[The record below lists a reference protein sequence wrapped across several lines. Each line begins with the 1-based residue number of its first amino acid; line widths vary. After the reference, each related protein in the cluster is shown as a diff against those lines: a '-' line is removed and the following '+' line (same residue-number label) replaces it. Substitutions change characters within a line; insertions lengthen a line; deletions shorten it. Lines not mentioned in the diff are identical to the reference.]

1 VAVLALALGCAHATG
16 QSAAAPSVTLALR
29 SGPGLPVEG
38 TIGGA
43 SADVRIAIEEPRSLL
58 SKACPG
64 ASVES
69 GVQVRLP
76 LLQGGWATLP
86 EVPVSGVVLGS
97 HPLPQ
102 FRAAVVPGSSCV
114 LWLGLDV
121 LGQSVLDVDLEHGK
135 VTLSR
140 KAPGLGASLEQS
152 QVDVTRAPDTDR
164 LLAAVQLTGSA
175 ATVLQTLV
183 LATGETTELAQFQAR
198 LLGAESVLRVVQ
210 LVPGWEACDV
220 AVRTRSD
227 WTRSPAIGALGLE
240 GWGAARVIV
249 DLVNARMTLARPK
262 GAPPTPC
269 RQVEDVPPAPP
280 PSKEREPR

>member
-1 VAVLALALGCAHATG
+1 VLGCAHAG
-16 QSAAAPSVTLALR
+16 KPDVGAATVTLALR

-58 SKACPG
+58 SRACPG
-64 ASVES
+64 ASVTS

-76 LLQGGWATLP
+76 LLQGGWETLP
-86 EVPVSGVVLGS
+86 EVPVTGVTLGS
-97 HPLPQ
+97 HPLPP
-102 FRAAVVPGSSCV
+102 FRAAVVPGSTCI

-121 LGQSVLDVDLEHGK
+121 LGQSVLDLDLERSK
-135 VTLSR
+135 VTISR
-140 KAPGLGASLEQS
+140 ATPQLGASLEQAL
-152 QVDVTRAPDTDR
+152 VDVTRAPDTDR
-164 LLAAVQLTGSA
+164 LLAAVQLSGTS

-183 LATGETTELAQFQAR
+183 LATGRTTELAQFQAR
-198 LLGAESVLRVVQ
+198 LLGAESVLRAVQ

-227 WTRSPAIGALGLE
+227 WTRSPVIGALGLE
-240 GWGAARVIV
+240 GWGARRVIV
-249 DLVNARMTLARPK
+249 DLVNARMTLVRPND
-262 GAPPTPC
+262 APPPPC
-269 RQVEDVPPAPP
+269 RQVEDVGPAPP